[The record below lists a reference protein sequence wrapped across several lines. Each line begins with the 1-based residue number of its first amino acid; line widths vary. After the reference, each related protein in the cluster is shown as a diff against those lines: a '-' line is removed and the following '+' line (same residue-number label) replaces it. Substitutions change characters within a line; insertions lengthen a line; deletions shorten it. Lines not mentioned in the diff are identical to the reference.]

1 MFIKTFILV
10 VSFFLFS
17 FYLQAND
24 TRVIQQSQFLINH
37 DMQLVLINADVEAI
51 NDTLNAPAVSIL
63 LGEIWLFTSPI

>member
-37 DMQLVLINADVEAI
+37 DMQLILTNADVEAI